1 MVLLRRVLL
10 NLTETKTGNE
20 SDLNSKISRDL
31 PWSNGSGEP
40 MMAAGYIQMQNH
52 DVARDLV
59 CIVMRCNSSNNKPSG
74 KLTTFVRVTS
84 RYNTSSKL
92 RGSPKE

>member
-1 MVLLRRVLL
+1 MTPHRSRRSGSVVLLRRVLL

-31 PWSNGSGEP
+31 PWSNGYGEP

-59 CIVMRCNSSNNKPSG
+59 CIVMNEMQFIK
-74 KLTTFVRVTS
+74 
-84 RYNTSSKL
+84 
-92 RGSPKE
+92 